1 MDLSEVGFKYSPLP
15 GPRSLRLLKIE
26 RDADVDVGGP
36 TYCKMETFFF
46 ADRPKYV
53 ALSYTWDEPEGHRED
68 NGEQNHAPLKCSLL
82 LIDGRRFVGI
92 PLNLSQALLQF
103 RGPQFQHHHHMWI
116 DAMCIN
122 QSDLAEKASQVNLM
136 GDIYRDAEFVIA
148 WLGQDT
154 GDAQEILES
163 ITLLAKNKAEIRS
176 EYGERPQPSHSLGN
190 TTFVSQ
196 IGLQS
201 WTSDR
206 WKRLVFFFC
215 RRWFTRM

>member
-1 MDLSEVGFKYSPLP
+1 MDHFELDFEYSPLP

-26 RDADVDVGGP
+26 RDANVDEGGP
-36 TYCKMETFFF
+36 TYCKMETFSFT
-46 ADRPKYV
+46 DRPKYV
-53 ALSYTWDEPEGHRED
+53 ALSYTWGEPKGLRED
-68 NGEQNHAPLKCSLL
+68 TGEQNHAPLKCSPLL
-82 LIDGRRFVGI
+82 VNGRRFVGI

-116 DAMCIN
+116 DAICIN

-163 ITLLAKNKAEIRS
+163 IMLLAKNKAEIR
-176 EYGERPQPSHSLGN
+176 Y
-190 TTFVSQ
+190 
-196 IGLQS
+196 
-201 WTSDR
+201 
-206 WKRLVFFFC
+206 
-215 RRWFTRM
+215 